1 MYSFDNFVMFMN
13 NFGGWVERTII
24 LLIASKDTGK
34 GKVRK
39 LVTEESGM
47 RWYTE
52 LLDDIRNYII
62 PPNGIY
68 YFPLK

>member
-52 LLDDIRNYII
+52 LLDDI
-62 PPNGIY
+62 
-68 YFPLK
+68 